1 MKTQTTLTLLGIC
14 ACTFFAACDG
24 NYNTSHPDYG
34 TVTLTTDWGQRT
46 GGIDLPASYTVQVGD
61 YSTAV
66 GEATNTLDHLFLPG
80 AYRLRVYNS
89 PQRVFVTGNV
99 ATVGEDV
106 PAPGSTGRF
115 LQPLPGW
122 FFSCV
127 ADVAIEAD
135 TDHEFTAPMQ
145 QQVRR
150 LTLLIE
156 PMGNTRNRIQGIE
169 GSLSG
174 VAGSLDL
181 DTGTHGDASNVALS
195 FSRIA
200 TGSNAGKWTA
210 TVRLLGIVPGSPQTL
225 TAEIR
230 FLDGTPASVSLV
242 SDLSAGLSAFNT
254 DKMYPLTLDGQM
266 VEVPGAAG
274 FTATINDWNTQSGGS
289 VVVN

>member
-1 MKTQTTLTLLGIC
+1 MKTQTILTLIC
-14 ACTFFAACDG
+14 ACTFLAACLDD
-24 NYNTSHPDYG
+24 YNTTHPNHG

-61 YSTAV
+61 YSATVGDVTA
-66 GEATNTLDHLFLPG
+66 TLDHLFAPG
-80 AYRLRVYNS
+80 AYRLRTYNT
-89 PQRVFVTGNV
+89 PQRIFVTDNI

-106 PAPGSTGRF
+106 PASGSTGRF
-115 LQPLPGW
+115 LQPMPGW

-127 ADVAIEAD
+127 ADVEIEAD

-145 QQVRR
+145 QQVRQ

-156 PMGNTRNRIQGIE
+156 PVGNTRNMIQDIRGH
-169 GSLSG
+169 LSG

-181 DTGTHGDASNVALS
+181 DTGTHADASNVALG
-195 FSRIA
+195 FSRIS

-210 TVRLLGIVPGSPQTL
+210 TVRLLGIVPGSPQVL

-230 FLDGTPASVSLV
+230 FVDGTPASVPLV

-254 DKMYPLTLDGQM
+254 DKMYPLTLDGQL
-266 VEVPGAAG
+266 VEVPTEAG
-274 FTATINDWNTQSGGS
+274 FASTINDWNTQSGGS
-289 VVVN
+289 VTVH